1 MFISRK
7 GAQNCDTQRKW
18 GKKLQYSEMFLFEN
32 NHPWLITYYEWRK
45 YEILKKK
52 SKENCKKKRKTNFNK
67 NEYCFACCVYLWSFC
82 DR

>member
-32 NHPWLITYYEWRK
+32 NHPWLITYSIKLRNSEEKIERK
-45 YEILKKK
+45 LQKKT
-52 SKENCKKKRKTNFNK
+52 EN
-67 NEYCFACCVYLWSFC
+67 
-82 DR
+82 